1 MPESKLVK
9 QSFKIRVHD
18 LDFTGKASTA
28 ALIRLLENQRWHA
41 LSSQVDIGA
50 YFLSAVMRAQSIALD
65 TELHFDD
72 EVEGVTWVSA
82 VGHSSLTFGHT
93 LASPAAGGVFARA
106 AVSVVSLDL
115 EGRPRPLGEG
125 IRRLI
130 VERESI
136 DLPKLEPLP
145 VPGDAW
151 SHDFRVRYSDLDL
164 LQHVN
169 EARYVNYVEDARYA
183 CAAQEGYGPDSQRAS
198 GRIRRLTISYEG
210 QARVGDRLRVSTW
223 QLPESPGSYAF
234 DIKREPDR
242 ALMTLARFEV
252 DG

>member
-1 MPESKLVK
+1 MPENKLVRH
-9 QSFKIRVHD
+9 SFKIRVHD
-18 LDFTGKASTA
+18 LDFKGKASTA

-41 LSSQVDIGA
+41 LSSQADIGA

-65 TELHFDD
+65 AELRFDD

-82 VGHSSLTFGHT
+82 VGRSSLTFGHT

-115 EGRPRPLGEG
+115 EGRSRPLGEG

-136 DLPKLEPLP
+136 DLPRLEPLP

-151 SHDFRVRYSDLDL
+151 SNDFRVRYSDLDL

-169 EARYVNYVEDARYA
+169 EARYVNYVEDTRHA
-183 CAAQEGYGPDSQRAS
+183 CAAQGGYGPDSQRAS
-198 GRIRRLTISYEG
+198 GRLRRLSVSYEG
-210 QARVGDRLRVSTW
+210 QARAGDRLRVSTW
-223 QLPESPGSYAF
+223 QLPDAAGSYAF
-234 DIKREPDR
+234 EVRREPDG
-242 ALMTLARFEV
+242 ALMTLARLEV
-252 DG
+252 AD